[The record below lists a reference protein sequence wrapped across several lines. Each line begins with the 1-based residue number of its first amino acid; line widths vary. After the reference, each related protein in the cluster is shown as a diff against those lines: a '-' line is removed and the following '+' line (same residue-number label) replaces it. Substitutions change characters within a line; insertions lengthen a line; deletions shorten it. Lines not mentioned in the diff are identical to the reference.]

1 MFSLPRLSFPYLQL
15 QAGFGA
21 AGDYPLTPQSSDRIS
36 SRVNSI
42 RTCYIFNYGQR
53 LDYGKGKGFQAR
65 VQCAVVKS
73 RKEEKIGGYADI
85 SGVNIFS

>member
-1 MFSLPRLSFPYLQL
+1 MIRLVLVCITIALALFSIIDSV
-15 QAGFGA
+15 
-21 AGDYPLTPQSSDRIS
+21 RITV
-36 SRVNSI
+36 RE
-42 RTCYIFNYGQR
+42 
-53 LDYGKGKGFQAR
+53 KGFQAR

>member
-1 MFSLPRLSFPYLQL
+1 M
-15 QAGFGA
+15 
-21 AGDYPLTPQSSDRIS
+21 TPKSSDKIS
-36 SRVNSI
+36 SRVYNNRACFISHY
-42 RTCYIFNYGQR
+42 RQR
-53 LDYGKGKGFQAR
+53 QDYGKGKGFQAR

>member
-1 MFSLPRLSFPYLQL
+1 M
-15 QAGFGA
+15 
-21 AGDYPLTPQSSDRIS
+21 
-36 SRVNSI
+36 NSI
-42 RTCYIFNYGQR
+42 RTCYIFHYRQR
-53 LDYGKGKGFQAR
+53 MDYGKEKGFLAI

>member
-1 MFSLPRLSFPYLQL
+1 MTRLVLVCITIALALFSIIDSV
-15 QAGFGA
+15 
-21 AGDYPLTPQSSDRIS
+21 RITV
-36 SRVNSI
+36 RE
-42 RTCYIFNYGQR
+42 
-53 LDYGKGKGFQAR
+53 KGFQAR

>member
-1 MFSLPRLSFPYLQL
+1 MTGLVLVCITIALALFSIIDSV
-15 QAGFGA
+15 
-21 AGDYPLTPQSSDRIS
+21 RITV
-36 SRVNSI
+36 RE
-42 RTCYIFNYGQR
+42 
-53 LDYGKGKGFQAR
+53 KGFQAR

>member
-1 MFSLPRLSFPYLQL
+1 MIRLVLVCITIALALFPII
-15 QAGFGA
+15 
-21 AGDYPLTPQSSDRIS
+21 DSVRITV
-36 SRVNSI
+36 RE
-42 RTCYIFNYGQR
+42 
-53 LDYGKGKGFQAR
+53 KGFQAR